1 MGNFTAQLNQILRRF
16 RRAPLFTLATL
27 ITLAAGIGANTV
39 VFSVVR
45 GVLLK
50 PLSYPQPDQLIGLWH
65 TAPGINLKQ
74 LNMCPSM
81 YFIYREQDRSFQE
94 VGMYSEDSVS
104 VTGLAQP
111 EQVRALR
118 TTEGTL
124 PILGIPPMLGRWF
137 DHQDD
142 TPGSPKTAVLTYG
155 YWRDKFGSSPA
166 AIGRTLTLDGEPVQI
181 IGVMPQRFHFFDED
195 DLSLLLPLQLDRSKT
210 VLGRFSYE
218 GIARLK
224 PGVTIAQASADV
236 ARMIPITERTFPS
249 PPGFSV
255 KLFEDAHIAPML
267 HPVKDDVIGDVG
279 NALWLLMASIGMVL
293 LIACAN
299 VANLLLVRVEGRR
312 QELAVR
318 SALGASWR
326 RLASDM
332 LLESIVLGLIGS
344 AIGLA
349 FAYGALRALVAIA
362 PDGLPRLHEITI
374 DGQVLLFTLGI
385 SIFASVLCSAI
396 PIIKY
401 AGSMLS
407 GGLREGGRTLSQTR
421 QQHRARNVLVVVQVS
436 LAIVLLICSGLM
448 IRTLHALTNVNPGF
462 TGPATLQ
469 TFRISIPEAQ
479 VKEPESALRMEQ
491 AIRDRIAAV
500 PGVSAVAFSTARPMD
515 GYNSNDPVFAEDRTY
530 AEGELPPLRRFNSI
544 SPGYFSAMGTPLLAG
559 RDFTWAETY
568 NKAPMAI
575 VSENLARE
583 YWQSPAMAIGK
594 RIRVA
599 TTDDWRQIIGV
610 VANVHYDGVSEP
622 ANSSVYWPMIVD
634 RFEGQPTT
642 VQREVAYSVRSSR
655 VGSAS
660 LMADVRGA
668 VWAVNPN
675 LPLADVHSLEYFY
688 KMSMARTSFTLVML
702 AVAGAMSLLLGAVGI
717 YGVIAYSVSQRT
729 REIGIRMALGAERQ
743 AVTKM
748 FVRDGLLLAV
758 IGVGIGLV
766 AAFAAM
772 RVMSSLLFG
781 VSPDDPVTY
790 LLASLGVVATAWLAT
805 YLPSRRA
812 ASIDPVE
819 ALRTE

>member
-81 YFIYREQDRSFQE
+81 YFIYREQNRSFQE

-279 NALWLLMASIGMVL
+279 NALWLLMAS
-293 LIACAN
+293 
-299 VANLLLVRVEGRR
+299 
-312 QELAVR
+312 
-318 SALGASWR
+318 
-326 RLASDM
+326 
-332 LLESIVLGLIGS
+332 
-344 AIGLA
+344 
-349 FAYGALRALVAIA
+349 
-362 PDGLPRLHEITI
+362 
-374 DGQVLLFTLGI
+374 
-385 SIFASVLCSAI
+385 
-396 PIIKY
+396 
-401 AGSMLS
+401 
-407 GGLREGGRTLSQTR
+407 
-421 QQHRARNVLVVVQVS
+421 
-436 LAIVLLICSGLM
+436 
-448 IRTLHALTNVNPGF
+448 
-462 TGPATLQ
+462 
-469 TFRISIPEAQ
+469 
-479 VKEPESALRMEQ
+479 
-491 AIRDRIAAV
+491 
-500 PGVSAVAFSTARPMD
+500 
-515 GYNSNDPVFAEDRTY
+515 
-530 AEGELPPLRRFNSI
+530 
-544 SPGYFSAMGTPLLAG
+544 
-559 RDFTWAETY
+559 
-568 NKAPMAI
+568 
-575 VSENLARE
+575 
-583 YWQSPAMAIGK
+583 
-594 RIRVA
+594 
-599 TTDDWRQIIGV
+599 
-610 VANVHYDGVSEP
+610 
-622 ANSSVYWPMIVD
+622 
-634 RFEGQPTT
+634 
-642 VQREVAYSVRSSR
+642 
-655 VGSAS
+655 
-660 LMADVRGA
+660 
-668 VWAVNPN
+668 
-675 LPLADVHSLEYFY
+675 
-688 KMSMARTSFTLVML
+688 
-702 AVAGAMSLLLGAVGI
+702 
-717 YGVIAYSVSQRT
+717 
-729 REIGIRMALGAERQ
+729 
-743 AVTKM
+743 
-748 FVRDGLLLAV
+748 
-758 IGVGIGLV
+758 
-766 AAFAAM
+766 
-772 RVMSSLLFG
+772 
-781 VSPDDPVTY
+781 
-790 LLASLGVVATAWLAT
+790 
-805 YLPSRRA
+805 
-812 ASIDPVE
+812 
-819 ALRTE
+819 

>member
-81 YFIYREQDRSFQE
+81 YFIYREQNRSFQE

-224 PGVTIAQASADV
+224 PGVTIAQASVDV

-332 LLESIVLGLIGS
+332 LLESIVLGLVGS

-362 PDGLPRLHEITI
+362 PDGLPRLHEIAI

>member
-81 YFIYREQDRSFQE
+81 YFIYREQNRSFQE

-332 LLESIVLGLIGS
+332 LLESIVLGLMGS

-362 PDGLPRLHEITI
+362 PDGLPRLHEIAI

>member
-81 YFIYREQDRSFQE
+81 YFIYREQNRSFQE

-332 LLESIVLGLIGS
+332 LLESIVLGLVGS

-362 PDGLPRLHEITI
+362 PDGLPRLHEIAI

-544 SPGYFSAMGTPLLAG
+544 SPGYFSAIGTPLLAG

>member
-1 MGNFTAQLNQILRRF
+1 
-16 RRAPLFTLATL
+16 
-27 ITLAAGIGANTV
+27 
-39 VFSVVR
+39 
-45 GVLLK
+45 
-50 PLSYPQPDQLIGLWH
+50 
-65 TAPGINLKQ
+65 
-74 LNMCPSM
+74 
-81 YFIYREQDRSFQE
+81 
-94 VGMYSEDSVS
+94 
-104 VTGLAQP
+104 
-111 EQVRALR
+111 
-118 TTEGTL
+118 
-124 PILGIPPMLGRWF
+124 
-137 DHQDD
+137 
-142 TPGSPKTAVLTYG
+142 
-155 YWRDKFGSSPA
+155 FGSSPA

-332 LLESIVLGLIGS
+332 LLESIVLGLVGS

-362 PDGLPRLHEITI
+362 PDGLPRLHEIAI

>member
-81 YFIYREQDRSFQE
+81 YFIYREQNRSFQE

-166 AIGRTLTLDGEPVQI
+166 AIGRSLTLDGEPVQI

-332 LLESIVLGLIGS
+332 LLESIVLGLMGS

-362 PDGLPRLHEITI
+362 PDGLPRLHEIAI

-544 SPGYFSAMGTPLLAG
+544 SPGYFSAIGTPLLAG

>member
-81 YFIYREQDRSFQE
+81 YFIYREQNRSFQE
-94 VGMYSEDSVS
+94 VGMYTEDSVS

-142 TPGSPKTAVLTYG
+142 TPESPKTAVLTYG

-195 DLSLLLPLQLDRSKT
+195 DLSMLLPLQLDRSKT
-210 VLGRFSYE
+210 VLGRFCYE

-224 PGVTIAQASADV
+224 PGVTIAEASADV

-332 LLESIVLGLIGS
+332 LLESIVLGLMGS

-349 FAYGALRALVAIA
+349 LAYGALRALVAIA

-407 GGLREGGRTLSQTR
+407 AGLREGGRTLSQTR

-462 TGPATLQ
+462 TGAATLQ

-479 VKEPESALRMEQ
+479 VKEPESVLRMEQ

-500 PGVSAVAFSTARPMD
+500 PGVSAAAFSTARPMD
-515 GYNSNDPVFAEDRTY
+515 GYNNNDPVFAEDRTY

-568 NKAPMAI
+568 SKAPVAI

-583 YWQSPAMAIGK
+583 YWPGSAMAIGK

-599 TTDDWRQIIGV
+599 TTDDWREIIGV

-660 LMADVRGA
+660 LMTDVRAA

>member
-1 MGNFTAQLNQILRRF
+1 
-16 RRAPLFTLATL
+16 
-27 ITLAAGIGANTV
+27 
-39 VFSVVR
+39 
-45 GVLLK
+45 
-50 PLSYPQPDQLIGLWH
+50 
-65 TAPGINLKQ
+65 
-74 LNMCPSM
+74 
-81 YFIYREQDRSFQE
+81 
-94 VGMYSEDSVS
+94 
-104 VTGLAQP
+104 
-111 EQVRALR
+111 
-118 TTEGTL
+118 
-124 PILGIPPMLGRWF
+124 
-137 DHQDD
+137 
-142 TPGSPKTAVLTYG
+142 
-155 YWRDKFGSSPA
+155 
-166 AIGRTLTLDGEPVQI
+166 
-181 IGVMPQRFHFFDED
+181 
-195 DLSLLLPLQLDRSKT
+195 
-210 VLGRFSYE
+210 
-218 GIARLK
+218 
-224 PGVTIAQASADV
+224 
-236 ARMIPITERTFPS
+236 FPS

-332 LLESIVLGLIGS
+332 LLESIVLGLVGS

-362 PDGLPRLHEITI
+362 PDGLPRLHEIAI

>member
-81 YFIYREQDRSFQE
+81 YFIYREQNRSFQE

-332 LLESIVLGLIGS
+332 LLESIVLGLVGS

-766 AAFAAM
+766 AAFAVM

>member
-1 MGNFTAQLNQILRRF
+1 
-16 RRAPLFTLATL
+16 
-27 ITLAAGIGANTV
+27 
-39 VFSVVR
+39 
-45 GVLLK
+45 
-50 PLSYPQPDQLIGLWH
+50 
-65 TAPGINLKQ
+65 
-74 LNMCPSM
+74 
-81 YFIYREQDRSFQE
+81 
-94 VGMYSEDSVS
+94 
-104 VTGLAQP
+104 
-111 EQVRALR
+111 
-118 TTEGTL
+118 
-124 PILGIPPMLGRWF
+124 
-137 DHQDD
+137 
-142 TPGSPKTAVLTYG
+142 
-155 YWRDKFGSSPA
+155 
-166 AIGRTLTLDGEPVQI
+166 
-181 IGVMPQRFHFFDED
+181 
-195 DLSLLLPLQLDRSKT
+195 
-210 VLGRFSYE
+210 
-218 GIARLK
+218 
-224 PGVTIAQASADV
+224 
-236 ARMIPITERTFPS
+236 
-249 PPGFSV
+249 
-255 KLFEDAHIAPML
+255 
-267 HPVKDDVIGDVG
+267 
-279 NALWLLMASIGMVL
+279 
-293 LIACAN
+293 
-299 VANLLLVRVEGRR
+299 
-312 QELAVR
+312 
-318 SALGASWR
+318 
-326 RLASDM
+326 
-332 LLESIVLGLIGS
+332 
-344 AIGLA
+344 
-349 FAYGALRALVAIA
+349 
-362 PDGLPRLHEITI
+362 
-374 DGQVLLFTLGI
+374 
-385 SIFASVLCSAI
+385 
-396 PIIKY
+396 
-401 AGSMLS
+401 
-407 GGLREGGRTLSQTR
+407 
-421 QQHRARNVLVVVQVS
+421 
-436 LAIVLLICSGLM
+436 
-448 IRTLHALTNVNPGF
+448 GF

-766 AAFAAM
+766 AAFAVM

>member
-1 MGNFTAQLNQILRRF
+1 
-16 RRAPLFTLATL
+16 
-27 ITLAAGIGANTV
+27 
-39 VFSVVR
+39 
-45 GVLLK
+45 
-50 PLSYPQPDQLIGLWH
+50 
-65 TAPGINLKQ
+65 
-74 LNMCPSM
+74 
-81 YFIYREQDRSFQE
+81 
-94 VGMYSEDSVS
+94 
-104 VTGLAQP
+104 
-111 EQVRALR
+111 
-118 TTEGTL
+118 
-124 PILGIPPMLGRWF
+124 
-137 DHQDD
+137 
-142 TPGSPKTAVLTYG
+142 
-155 YWRDKFGSSPA
+155 
-166 AIGRTLTLDGEPVQI
+166 I
-181 IGVMPQRFHFFDED
+181 IGVMPQRFHFFDVD

-332 LLESIVLGLIGS
+332 LLESIVLGLMGS

-407 GGLREGGRTLSQTR
+407 AGLREGGRTLSQTR

>member
-81 YFIYREQDRSFQE
+81 YFIYREQNRSFQE

-332 LLESIVLGLIGS
+332 LLESIVLGLMGS

-362 PDGLPRLHEITI
+362 PDGLPRLHEIAI

-766 AAFAAM
+766 AAFAVM

>member
-81 YFIYREQDRSFQE
+81 YFIYREQNRSFQE

-332 LLESIVLGLIGS
+332 LLESIVLGLVGS

-362 PDGLPRLHEITI
+362 PDGLPRLHEIAI

>member
-81 YFIYREQDRSFQE
+81 YFIYREQNRSFQE

-224 PGVTIAQASADV
+224 PGVTIAQASVDV

-407 GGLREGGRTLSQTR
+407 AGLREGGRTLSQTR

>member
-81 YFIYREQDRSFQE
+81 YFIYREQNRSFQE

-332 LLESIVLGLIGS
+332 LLESIVLGLMGS

-362 PDGLPRLHEITI
+362 PDGLPRLHEIAI

-544 SPGYFSAMGTPLLAG
+544 SPGYFSAIGTPLLAG

-766 AAFAAM
+766 AAFAVM

>member
-1 MGNFTAQLNQILRRF
+1 
-16 RRAPLFTLATL
+16 
-27 ITLAAGIGANTV
+27 
-39 VFSVVR
+39 
-45 GVLLK
+45 
-50 PLSYPQPDQLIGLWH
+50 WH

-81 YFIYREQDRSFQE
+81 YFIYREQNRSFQE

-124 PILGIPPMLGRWF
+124 PIMGIPPMLGRWF

-181 IGVMPQRFHFFDED
+181 IGVMPQRFHFFDVD

-224 PGVTIAQASADV
+224 PGVTIAQASVDV
-236 ARMIPITERTFPS
+236 ARMIPITERAFPS

-362 PDGLPRLHEITI
+362 PDGLPRLHEIAI

-544 SPGYFSAMGTPLLAG
+544 SPGYFSAIGTPLLAG

>member
-81 YFIYREQDRSFQE
+81 YFIYREQNRSFQE

-181 IGVMPQRFHFFDED
+181 IGVMPQRFHFFDVD

-224 PGVTIAQASADV
+224 PGVTIAQASVDV
-236 ARMIPITERTFPS
+236 ARMIPITERAFPS

-332 LLESIVLGLIGS
+332 LLESIVLGLVGS

-362 PDGLPRLHEITI
+362 PDGLPRLHEIAI

>member
-1 MGNFTAQLNQILRRF
+1 
-16 RRAPLFTLATL
+16 
-27 ITLAAGIGANTV
+27 
-39 VFSVVR
+39 
-45 GVLLK
+45 
-50 PLSYPQPDQLIGLWH
+50 
-65 TAPGINLKQ
+65 
-74 LNMCPSM
+74 
-81 YFIYREQDRSFQE
+81 

-332 LLESIVLGLIGS
+332 LLESIVLGLMGS

-362 PDGLPRLHEITI
+362 PDGLPRLHEIAI

>member
-81 YFIYREQDRSFQE
+81 YFIYREQNRSFQE
-94 VGMYSEDSVS
+94 VGMYTEDSVS

-142 TPGSPKTAVLTYG
+142 TPESPKTAVLTYG

-195 DLSLLLPLQLDRSKT
+195 DLSMLLPLQLDRSKT

-224 PGVTIAQASADV
+224 PGVTIAEASADV

-332 LLESIVLGLIGS
+332 LLESIVLGLMGS

-349 FAYGALRALVAIA
+349 LAYGALRALVAIA

-407 GGLREGGRTLSQTR
+407 AGLREGGRTLSQTR

-462 TGPATLQ
+462 TGAATLQ

-479 VKEPESALRMEQ
+479 VKEPESVLRMEQ

-500 PGVSAVAFSTARPMD
+500 PGVSAAAFSTARPMD
-515 GYNSNDPVFAEDRTY
+515 GYNNNDPVFAEDRTY

-568 NKAPMAI
+568 SKAPVAI

-583 YWQSPAMAIGK
+583 YWPGSAMAIGK

-599 TTDDWRQIIGV
+599 TTDDWREIIGV

-660 LMADVRGA
+660 LMTDVRAA